1 MKDKN
6 TLPIYKSKKTV
17 KLSKKEEREYQKL
30 KEELIQI
37 KVNDENITVQ
47 DNEIKRL
54 MDKQQI
60 QSDNIIK
67 KINND
72 LNGYGKIDILL
83 QDDELEEIMIIGSN
97 KPVYVYHRTKGM
109 MITEILLT
117 EPEIRQIITKIANF
131 VQRKID
137 KQTPILDAR
146 LPDGSRVNATIPP
159 ITADGPTLTIRKFK
173 KEQLTIF
180 DLINF
185 NSINTHLAAFLWI
198 VIDGLNVR
206 PSNIII
212 AGGTGSGKTTTLNT
226 LTSFIPTRERIITI
240 EDTLELQ
247 IPQNHVIR
255 TETRPPNIE
264 GKGEI
269 SMDVLLKNSLRQRPD
284 RIIVGEVRSKE
295 AITLFTALNTGH
307 SGLGTLHA
315 NSTQETVNRLI
326 NPPMNVPTIMI
337 NSIDFIIM
345 QNRIYHPSKGTI
357 RRVTEVAEVVGMEM
371 NKVQLNQIY
380 RYNYSKDKLEYIA
393 ISSNALNEIAS
404 MKGLSSQE
412 ILKEIE
418 NRQEYLENNLKNER
432 IDIYE
437 TKKILNNYEYQQNK
451 LIEE

>member
-269 SMDVLLKNSLRQRPD
+269 NMDVLLKNSLRQRPD